1 MKNLVGKKL
10 FILPS
15 NVTLVVGEKV
25 WWDVNLPNKMWI
37 YQLSYW
43 RKSLMGCEFIKQ
55 NVRLLPHIHW
65 RSQGSKSKGQHGKLQ
80 VRTTLLLSVKLRLR
94 LWQVAFSFVSFL
106 FRFHAFWRNVITVY
120 VRYIEPNHKCWLL
133 YRKQYICILFT
144 DPHVLKLHTI
154 STVNAETPYD
164 FLGLP
169 KCAKRFRTFVPW
181 D

>member
-1 MKNLVGKKL
+1 MKNFVGEKL

-15 NVTLVVGEKV
+15 NIILVIDG
-25 WWDVNLPNKMWI
+25 MWI
-37 YQLSYW
+37 HQTKCLSYW

-80 VRTTLLLSVKLRLR
+80 VRTTLLFVREI
-94 LWQVAFSFVSFL
+94 AFAFVTSCVFIRFFFVSFSRVL
-106 FRFHAFWRNVITVY
+106 EECNYCF

>member
-1 MKNLVGKKL
+1 MGCESTKRNALV
-10 FILPS
+10 IE
-15 NVTLVVGEKV
+15 EKV
-25 WWDVNLPNKMWI
+25 WWDVNLSNKMSG
-37 YQLSYW
+37 YCPTFTDAA
-43 RKSLMGCEFIKQ
+43 REVKVKANTANFKSE
-55 NVRLLPHIHW
+55 LLYY
-65 RSQGSKSKGQHGKLQ
+65 
-80 VRTTLLLSVKLRLR
+80 LSVKLRLR

-106 FRFHAFWRNVITVY
+106 FRFHAFWRNVIIVY